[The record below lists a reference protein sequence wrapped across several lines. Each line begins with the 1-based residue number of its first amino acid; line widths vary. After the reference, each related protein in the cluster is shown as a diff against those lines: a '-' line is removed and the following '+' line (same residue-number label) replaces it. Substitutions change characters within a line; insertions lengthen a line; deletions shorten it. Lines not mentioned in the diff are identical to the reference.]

1 MAYLTCNESFQGLK
15 DRLKNFRGRAANSS
29 LLQRLKASLKDPKVR
44 RGLALGGGYLALSKL
59 QHRNAVAKFNK
70 NAKENKW
77 KKINDDH
84 YQEIKIIKQE
94 IRDKNGN
101 VKGMAKHTEVKDHY
115 VPKWDILSPLT
126 GIVGNK
132 LGVPSPKHESA
143 ILVPGTFVYNEGII
157 DTVKD
162 KVSGAVD
169 SVGDTINSVKERVKT
184 NVGNLANGINYGINA
199 AKNVASGIANG
210 ISGAQEKIADFASN
224 VVGSKN
230 VKPVNNKPGFKVKP
244 VQQY

>member
-15 DRLKNFRGRAANSS
+15 ERLKRFRGRAANSS
-29 LLQRLKASLKDPKVR
+29 LLQKLKASLKDPKVR
-44 RGLALGGGYLALSKL
+44 KGLGLGAGYLALSRYQYHKDKDRF
-59 QHRNAVAKFNK
+59 HK
-70 NAKENKW
+70 NHSQAEGW
-77 KKINDDH
+77 
-84 YQEIKIIKQE
+84 IKDTVVPGRYVKHIEEK
-94 IRDKNGN
+94 RDANGN
-101 VKGMAKHTEVKDHY
+101 ILQKADIKYGVEPT
-115 VPKWDILSPLT
+115 WDITSPIMGL
-126 GIVGNK
+126 VGNK

-169 SVGDTINSVKERVKT
+169 SVGNTINSFKERVKT
-184 NVGNLANGINYGINA
+184 NVGNLANGINYGINS

-210 ISGAQEKIADFASN
+210 ISGAQEKIANFASN

-244 VQQY
+244 VQHY

>member
-44 RGLALGGGYLALSKL
+44 KGLGLGAGYLALGKL
-59 QHRNAVAKFNK
+59 YHMKQKDAFDNKAKIKVAQG
-70 NAKENKW
+70 KW
-77 KKINDDH
+77 T
-84 YQEIKIIKQE
+84 
-94 IRDKNGN
+94 RNGN
-101 VKGMAKHTEVKDHY
+101 SATYTEKIQNLDSKGNAIANSFTTITHTGPSYTDVLLNPLLNRYNFKDN
-115 VPKWDILSPLT
+115 V
-126 GIVGNK
+126 
-132 LGVPSPKHESA
+132 KHEST
-143 ILVPGTFVYNEGII
+143 ILVPGTFVNEGII

-169 SVGDTINSVKERVKT
+169 SVGNAINSVKERVKT
-184 NVGNLANGINYGINA
+184 NVGNLANGINYGINS

-210 ISGAQEKIADFASN
+210 ISGAQEKIANFASN

-244 VQQY
+244 VQHY

>member
-15 DRLKNFRGRAANSS
+15 ERLKRFRGRAANSS

-44 RGLALGGGYLALSKL
+44 KGLGLGAGYLALGKL
-59 QHRNAVAKFNK
+59 YHMKQKDAFDNKAKIKVAQG
-70 NAKENKW
+70 KW
-77 KKINDDH
+77 T
-84 YQEIKIIKQE
+84 
-94 IRDKNGN
+94 RNGN
-101 VKGMAKHTEVKDHY
+101 SATYTEKIQNLDSNGNAIANSFTTITHTGPSYTDVLLNPLLNRYNFKDN
-115 VPKWDILSPLT
+115 V
-126 GIVGNK
+126 
-132 LGVPSPKHESA
+132 KHEST

-169 SVGDTINSVKERVKT
+169 SVGNAINSVKERVKT
-184 NVGNLANGINYGINA
+184 NVGNLANGINYGINS

-210 ISGAQEKIADFASN
+210 ISGAQEKIANFASN